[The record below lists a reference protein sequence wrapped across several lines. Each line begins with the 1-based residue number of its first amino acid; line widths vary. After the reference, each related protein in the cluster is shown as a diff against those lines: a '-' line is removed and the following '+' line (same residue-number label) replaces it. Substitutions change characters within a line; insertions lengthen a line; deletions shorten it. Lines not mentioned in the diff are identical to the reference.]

1 MAEVITF
8 DPQSEFE
15 LLDEPFEF
23 DEEVQRSESERFFT
37 LPDQLND
44 YFQKMLPKDK
54 SVSKFEIK
62 QLAKEVSR
70 IEEAYTN
77 TVTVTDAEY
86 KIDRTRTSLNVPWVK
101 SIYEDFQY
109 TPYSYIKDWVPLLSK
124 ESLYVPQYYTR
135 MITALPRPYTTTG
148 KEGVLLQDDTTLVD
162 EKGEKG
168 IRGLG
173 NYKRSKT
180 VIHEDGTLDVVLAP
194 IGNTSDNIRIK
205 GYFLEKRELEIPN
218 PLADHPFLASREQ
231 SKIITNESLLDIFP
245 TITSILTHGVPT
257 TTDPYG
263 EGLKYLKLY
272 DVKLS
277 EIPWESWKSRFVPV
291 HPITATPPTLSVKF
305 PEEDNETQPSKS
317 LQDSYAF
324 GWGDGMAPRFW
335 LMNQEDGGLFVSKM
349 LLSKANEHGNVA
361 VIPIEAQPP
370 VQYPFSTPD
379 ECYTFDTFE
388 SLTEAGVYRS
398 PAWSS
403 LNKAI
408 DDREK
413 GKLAEDPKGTCV
425 SVGFIQEEQKKL
437 ISHGRTPWNEE
448 MGHKILQDHIK
459 LLKKFQKPLSKNVQS
474 EKYEKFEKKN
484 NSEMRKHVLSI
495 VGDTQRT
502 ELDKALDIEKL
513 TIALD
518 LKDRIYTDKED
529 SFVVCQHTVALL
541 KGELEDDR
549 LAFYDEW
556 TSVIDGTRTCKF
568 CGEEVNKDVV
578 IAQDD
583 FDSDGHVQINYD
595 VMETSEFKGD
605 SQFGSFAASLRDI
618 QKMFIL
624 GRTSE
629 DILYLL
635 LSLLQVLPEA
645 KQLLPI
651 LQTVREVAET
661 VRRAPKIPQ
670 AGKDRVEGILG
681 IIGCV
686 FLIQTHNPFLY
697 PRRSVSKLTGYPRDS
712 DDPKKADIIF
722 SLMAV
727 LKAPYESSPNL
738 FKGPTT
744 EIFKEIV
751 NNPRKVKDE
760 ATRLMSPFITK
771 FKTQLEEAKLRY
783 EETVPLE
790 ITTKQLIELPVIHVS
805 KTQYNSTEVKSKEEL
820 PTVCRTPSPH
830 VFFEG
835 NKQTAVSQ
843 DPLKLWDKIQVS
855 SVARDVIGVA
865 AVPDSFKFSEAE
877 IRKMKTGGIP
887 KAFAKIDK
895 LVNFLNSKEDA
906 IAFLTLFNRILDI
919 LSNNKYDLK
928 ELVDYRTKA
937 VYLSSDKSLTK
948 DIATGLI
955 YELLEKVGKS
965 AALVKVIT
973 EAVKR
978 DVVLQMIFLTSEE
991 AVKENEALRTAE
1003 RESLKK
1009 KLRTMNDT
1017 SREIT
1022 KMLLDI
1028 GIADFLITNADREFF
1043 ARQYAN
1049 TKSELEEAI
1058 EVDGDIPEEGYNDT
1072 RDYVENGDVPHGDNN
1087 VELQV
1092 DYGDYGDRAV
1102 RDYDD
1107 YANVGGVIDD
1117 GDGFGN

>member
-23 DEEVQRSESERFFT
+23 EEEVQRSEAERFFT

-44 YFQKMLPKDK
+44 WFQKMLPKDK

-62 QLAKEVSR
+62 RLAKER
-70 IEEAYTN
+70 DRMEEAYTN

-86 KIDRTRTSLNVPWVK
+86 KVDRMRTSLNIPWVK
-101 SIYEDFQY
+101 GIYEDFSY
-109 TPYSYIKDWVPLLSK
+109 TSYSFEKDWVPLLSK
-124 ESLYVPQYYTR
+124 ENLYVPQYYNR
-135 MITALPRPYTTTG
+135 MITALPHPYATTG
-148 KEGVLLQDDTTLVD
+148 KDGVHLQDDTTLVD
-162 EKGEKG
+162 ENGEKS
-168 IRGLG
+168 IHVLG

-205 GYFLEKRELEIPN
+205 GYFIEKRELEIPN
-218 PLADHPFLASREQ
+218 PRVDHPFLASNQ
-231 SKIITNESLLDIFP
+231 TSKIITNEPLLDIFP
-245 TITSILTHGVPT
+245 SIQTIMSHGVPT

-263 EGLKYLKLY
+263 EGLKYLKVY
-272 DVKLS
+272 DVKLN
-277 EIPWESWKSRFVPV
+277 EISWESWKHNFPTV
-291 HPITATPPTLSVKF
+291 HPITATPPTISVNF
-305 PEEDNETQPSKS
+305 PEQDTETQPAKS
-317 LQDSYAF
+317 LQDSYTYR
-324 GWGDGMAPRFW
+324 WGEGIAPRFW
-335 LMNQEDGGLFVSKM
+335 LMNQEDGGLFVPKM

-398 PAWSS
+398 PNWSDV
-403 LNKAI
+403 NKAI
-408 DDREK
+408 DEREK

-448 MGHKILQDHIK
+448 MGHKIIEDHLK
-459 LLKKFQKPLSKNVQS
+459 LLKKIQKVSSKHTDH
-474 EKYEKFEKKN
+474 EKFEKFQKKN
-484 NSEMRKHVLSI
+484 SSEMRKHVLSI
-495 VGDTQRT
+495 IADTQRT
-502 ELDKALDIEKL
+502 DLDKASDIEKL
-513 TIALD
+513 VIVLA
-518 LKDRIYTDKED
+518 LKDNVYTDKED
-529 SFVVCQHTVALL
+529 LFVLCQHTLAVL
-541 KGELEDDR
+541 KGELEEDR
-549 LAFYDEW
+549 LDFYDKW
-556 TSVIDGTRTCKF
+556 TSVIDGSRTCKY
-568 CGEEVNKDVV
+568 CGEEVNKDVF
-578 IAQDD
+578 IAQDE
-583 FDSDGHVQINYD
+583 FDSNGAVQINYD
-595 VMETSEFKGD
+595 TLITDEFKGD
-605 SQFGSFAASLRDI
+605 TQFVSFAGSLRDI
-618 QKMFIL
+618 QKMFIA

-635 LSLLQVLPEA
+635 LSLLQILPEA

-651 LQTVREVAET
+651 LQTVREVAES

-681 IIGCV
+681 IIGCA
-686 FLIQTHNPFLY
+686 FLLQIHNPFLY

-712 DDPKKADIIF
+712 DDPKKADIMF
-722 SLMAV
+722 SLMSV
-727 LKAPYESSPNL
+727 LKAPYESNPNL

-744 EIFKEIV
+744 EIFKEII
-751 NNPRKVKDE
+751 NNPRKIKDE
-760 ATRLMSPFITK
+760 AVRLMAPFIAK

-783 EETVPLE
+783 EETVPTE
-790 ITTKQLIELPVIHVS
+790 ITTKQMIEMPTIPVS
-805 KTQYNSTEVKSKEEL
+805 KTDYSPTETKSKEEL
-820 PTVCRTPSPH
+820 PAICTTPAPH

-835 NKQTAVSQ
+835 NKPTAVSQ
-843 DPLKLWDKIQVS
+843 DALKLWDNMTPSAKAFQVS
-855 SVARDVIGVA
+855 GLATI
-865 AVPDSFKFSEAE
+865 PISFKFTEAE

-887 KAFAKIDK
+887 KVFAKMEK
-895 LVNFLNSKEDA
+895 LVSFLDSKEDA
-906 IAFLTLFNRILDI
+906 VAFLTLFNRLLDI
-919 LSNNKYDLK
+919 LSTHKYDLK
-928 ELVDYRTKA
+928 ELSDYRTKA
-937 VYLSSDKSLTK
+937 VYLKSDKSLTK
-948 DIATGLI
+948 DIATGLV
-955 YELLEKVGKS
+955 YELLEKIGKS
-965 AALVKVIT
+965 AALVKVVS

-978 DVVLQMIFLTSEE
+978 DVVLQMIFLTSKD
-991 AVKENEALRTAE
+991 AVEENEALRTAE

-1049 TKSELEEAI
+1049 TKTELEEAK
-1058 EVDGDIPEEGYNDT
+1058 EVDGDMPEEGYNDT
-1072 RDYVENGDVPHGDNN
+1072 RDYVENGDVPLGEGG

-1107 YANVGGVIDD
+1107 YTNTGGVMDD
-1117 GDGFGN
+1117 GEGFGN

>member
-1 MAEVITF
+1 MAEVISF

-23 DEEVQRSESERFFT
+23 EEEVQRSESERFFT

-70 IEEAYTN
+70 LEEAYMN

-86 KIDRTRTSLNVPWVK
+86 KVDRTRTSLNVPWIK
-101 SIYEDFQY
+101 GIYEDFNY
-109 TPYSYIKDWVPLLSK
+109 TSYSFEKDWVPLLAK
-124 ESLYVPQYYTR
+124 ENLYIPQYYNR
-135 MITALPRPYTTTG
+135 MITALPRPFNTSG
-148 KEGVLLQDDTTLVD
+148 KEGVLLQDNTTLVD
-162 EKGEKG
+162 ENGEKA
-168 IRGLG
+168 IHALG

-180 VIHEDGTLDVVLAP
+180 VIHDDGTLDVVLAP

-205 GYFLEKRELEIPN
+205 GYFIEKRELEIPN
-218 PLADHPFLASREQ
+218 PRVDHPFLASNEQ
-231 SKIITNESLLDIFP
+231 SKVITNESLIDIFP
-245 TITSILTHGVPT
+245 SVTTIMSHGVPS

-277 EIPWESWKSRFVPV
+277 EIPWESWKERFNPV
-291 HPITATPPTLSVKF
+291 HPITATPPTLSVQF
-305 PEEDNETQPSKS
+305 PEQETETQPSKS
-317 LQDSYAF
+317 LQESYVYQ
-324 GWGDGMAPRFW
+324 WGPGIAPRFW
-335 LMNQEDGGLFVSKM
+335 LMNQEDGGLFVAKM

-361 VIPIEAQPP
+361 VVPIEAQPP
-370 VQYPFSTPD
+370 TQFPFSTPD

-398 PAWSS
+398 PQWAK

-425 SVGFIQEEQKKL
+425 SVGLIHEEQKKL

-448 MGHKILQDHIK
+448 MGHTIIEDHLK
-459 LLKKFQKPLSKNVQS
+459 FLKKFQKSGSKHVQH
-474 EKYEKFEKKN
+474 EKFEKFEKKN
-484 NSEMRKHVLSI
+484 TSEMRKHVLSI
-495 VGDTQRT
+495 LIDTQRT
-502 ELDKALDIEKL
+502 ELDKATDIEKL
-513 TIALD
+513 LITMKLNE
-518 LKDRIYTDKED
+518 RVYTDKEEL
-529 SFVVCQHTVALL
+529 FVVCQHTLAIL
-541 KGELEDDR
+541 KGELEEDR
-549 LAFYDEW
+549 TKFYDEW
-556 TSVIDGTRTCKF
+556 SVAIDGSRTCKY
-568 CGEEVNKDVV
+568 CGEEVNKDVFV
-578 IAQDD
+578 AQDE
-583 FDSDGHVQINYD
+583 FDSSGAVQINYD
-595 VMETSEFKGD
+595 TLITDEYKGD
-605 SQFGSFAASLRDI
+605 SQFVSFASSLRNI
-618 QKMFIL
+618 QKMFIA

-635 LSLLQVLPEA
+635 LSLLQVLPED

-661 VRRAPKIPQ
+661 VRRSPKIPQ

-686 FLIQTHNPFLY
+686 FLLQIHNPFLY
-697 PRRSVSKLTGYPRDS
+697 PRRAVSKLTGYPRDS
-712 DDPKKADIIF
+712 EDPKHSDIMF

-727 LKAPYESSPNL
+727 LKAPYEASPNL

-760 ATRLMSPFITK
+760 AVRLMTPFVAK
-771 FKTQLEEAKLRY
+771 FKTQLEEAKVRY
-783 EETVPLE
+783 EETVP
-790 ITTKQLIELPVIHVS
+790 
-805 KTQYNSTEVKSKEEL
+805 TETKSKQVIEMPLIPVTKTEYTMNEIKANEEL
-820 PTVCRTPSPH
+820 QSVCSTPSPH
-830 VFFEG
+830 VFFQG
-835 NKQTAVSQ
+835 NKTVSVSQ
-843 DPLKLWDKIQVS
+843 DILKLWEKTQPSGRATGIVGVS
-855 SVARDVIGVA
+855 VVAQ
-865 AVPDSFKFSEAE
+865 PFKFTDAE

-887 KAFAKIDK
+887 KAFAKMEK
-895 LVNFLNSKEDA
+895 LVTFLNSKEDA
-906 IAFLTLFNRILDI
+906 VSFLTLFNRILDI
-919 LSNNKYDLK
+919 LSTHKYSLK
-928 ELVDYRTKA
+928 ELTDYRTKA
-937 VYLSSDKSLTK
+937 VYLKSDSSLTK
-948 DIATGLI
+948 DIAIGLI
-955 YELLEKVGKS
+955 YELLEKVGKT
-965 AALVKVIT
+965 AALVKVIAD
-973 EAVKR
+973 AVKK

-991 AVKENEALRTAE
+991 AVRENEALRTAE

-1049 TKSELEEAI
+1049 TKTEIEEAK
-1058 EVDGDIPEEGYNDT
+1058 EVDGDMPEEGYNDT
-1072 RDYVENGDVPHGDNN
+1072 RDYVENGDVPRGENG

-1107 YANVGGVIDD
+1107 YANVGGVMDD
-1117 GDGFGN
+1117 GEGFGN

>member
-23 DEEVQRSESERFFT
+23 EEEVQRSEAERFFT

-44 YFQKMLPKDK
+44 WFQKMLPKDK
-54 SVSKFEIK
+54 GVSKFEIK
-62 QLAKEVSR
+62 RLAKER
-70 IEEAYTN
+70 DRMEEAYTN

-86 KIDRTRTSLNVPWVK
+86 KVDRMRTSLNISWIK
-101 SIYEDFQY
+101 GIYEDFSY
-109 TPYSYIKDWVPLLSK
+109 RSYSFEKEWVPLLAK
-124 ESLYVPQYYTR
+124 ENLYVPQYYNR
-135 MITALPRPYTTTG
+135 MITALPHPYTTTG
-148 KEGVLLQDDTTLVD
+148 KEGVLLENDMTLVD
-162 EKGEKG
+162 ENSEKT
-168 IRGLG
+168 IHALG

-205 GYFLEKRELEIPN
+205 GYFIEKRELEIPN
-218 PLADHPFLASREQ
+218 PLADHPFLASNQ
-231 SKIITNESLLDIFP
+231 SSKVITNEPLLDIFP
-245 TITSILTHGVPT
+245 TIQTIMTHGVPT

-263 EGLKYLKLY
+263 EGLKYLKVY
-272 DVKLS
+272 DVKLN
-277 EIPWESWKSRFVPV
+277 EIAWESWKHNFPTV
-291 HPITATPPTLSVKF
+291 HPITATPPTVSVKF
-305 PEEDNETQPSKS
+305 PDQDAEAQPAKS
-317 LQDSYAF
+317 LQDSYTYT
-324 GWGDGMAPRFW
+324 WGEGIAPRFW
-335 LMNQEDGGLFVSKM
+335 LMNQEDGGLFVPKM

-398 PAWSS
+398 PAWNKV
-403 LNKAI
+403 NKAV

-437 ISHGRTPWNEE
+437 ISHGRIPWNEE
-448 MGHKILQDHIK
+448 MGHKIIEDHLK
-459 LLKKFQKPLSKNVQS
+459 LLKKFQKFTSKNEQH
-474 EKYEKFEKKN
+474 EKFEKFEKKN
-484 NSEMRKHVLSI
+484 KSEMRKHVLSI
-495 VGDTQRT
+495 LSDTERT
-502 ELDKALDIEKL
+502 DLDKAIDIEKL
-513 TIALD
+513 AITLT
-518 LKDRIYTDKED
+518 LKDNVYTDKED
-529 SFVVCQHTVALL
+529 LFVICQHTLAVL
-541 KGELEDDR
+541 KGELEEDR
-549 LAFYDEW
+549 LEFYNNW
-556 TSVIDGTRTCKF
+556 TSIIDGSRTCKY
-568 CGEEVNKDVV
+568 CGEEVNKDVFV
-578 IAQDD
+578 AQDE
-583 FDSDGHVQINYD
+583 FDSNGVVQINYD
-595 VMETSEFKGD
+595 TLVVSEFKGD
-605 SQFGSFAASLRDI
+605 TQFLSFAGSLREI
-618 QKMFIL
+618 QKMFIV

-629 DILYLL
+629 DVLYLL
-635 LSLLQVLPEA
+635 LSLLQVLPEG

-651 LQTVREVAET
+651 LQTVREVAES

-686 FLIQTHNPFLY
+686 FLLQIHNPFLY
-697 PRRSVSKLTGYPRDS
+697 PRRAVSKLTGYPRDS
-712 DDPKKADIIF
+712 DDPKKADVVF
-722 SLMAV
+722 SLMSV
-727 LKAPYESSPNL
+727 LKAPYESNPNL

-744 EIFKEIV
+744 EIFKEII

-760 ATRLMSPFITK
+760 AVRLMAPFIAK

-783 EETVPLE
+783 EETVPTE
-790 ITTKQLIELPVIHVS
+790 IKTKQMIEMPLIVVS
-805 KTQYNSTEVKSKEEL
+805 KTEYNPTDIKSKEEL
-820 PTVCRTPSPH
+820 PAVCTTPAPH

-835 NKQTAVSQ
+835 TKSISVSQ
-843 DPLKLWDKIQVS
+843 DILNLWDKMTPSAS
-855 SVARDVIGVA
+855 SIGVSGLS
-865 AVPDSFKFSEAE
+865 VDPQSFKFTEAE
-877 IRKMKTGGIP
+877 IRKMKSGGIP
-887 KAFAKIDK
+887 KAFSK
-895 LVNFLNSKEDA
+895 LEKLTKFLNSKEDA
-906 IAFLTLFNRILDI
+906 IAFLTLFNRLLDI
-919 LSNNKYDLK
+919 LSTHKYDIE
-928 ELVDYRTKA
+928 ELTEYRTKA
-937 VYLSSDKSLTK
+937 VYLSADKSLTK
-948 DIATGLI
+948 DIATGLT

-965 AALVKVIT
+965 AALVKVIS

-991 AVKENEALRTAE
+991 AAEENEALRTSE

-1049 TKSELEEAI
+1049 TKSELEEAK
-1058 EVDGDIPEEGYNDT
+1058 EVDGDMPEEGYNDT
-1072 RDYVENGDVPHGDNN
+1072 RDYVENGDVPVGGNG

-1107 YANVGGVIDD
+1107 YANVGGVVDD
-1117 GDGFGN
+1117 GEGFGN